1 MIIAASSGIGTLLV
15 ELGAILVGLAILG
28 RLAAR
33 VGIPAIPL
41 YLIAGLMVG
50 EGGVAELV
58 TARGFIEVGAEIG
71 VILLL
76 LLLGLEYSGAELIDA
91 LRHNH
96 RAGAVDL
103 VLNFTPGLAVGL
115 IAGWGVNGGLLLGG
129 ITYISS
135 SGIIAKVLDDLGTT
149 GNRETPVVL
158 SILVIE
164 DLVMA
169 FYLPLMAGLLI
180 GGNPFEVGLEI
191 FVAVAAVVLALVIAV
206 RFGPRISA
214 VLFSQSEELLLLG
227 LVGIALLVA
236 GVAEQL
242 QASAAV
248 GAFLVGIALSG
259 PAEQGAREV
268 LAPLRDL
275 FAALFFAFF
284 GLQIDPA
291 DLPDAL
297 APAAGLAVFTAG
309 TKVATGWWSVR
320 RAGIG
325 PPGRL
330 RAGAALI
337 ARGEFSIVIA
347 GIAIAQ
353 GDDSALGPIAAAYV
367 LILAI
372 GGPLVARV
380 VDPMTRRWPPRRDRG
395 EHTHAPTLEMDA
407 WPHPLLG
414 NPAHSTYDPD
424 DGHPPP
430 LADGHRARRLKRSRR
445 RRTRPKDIK

>member
-1 MIIAASSGIGTLLV
+1 MILAASPGTGALLV
-15 ELGAILVGLAILG
+15 ELGAILVGLALLG

-33 VGIPAIPL
+33 FSVPAIPL

-50 EGGVAELV
+50 EGGIAELL
-58 TARGFIEVGAEIG
+58 TARDFIGAGAEIG

-76 LLLGLEYSGAELIDA
+76 LLLGLEYSGSELIAA

-115 IAGWGVNGGLLLGG
+115 AVGWGLNGGLLLGG

-135 SGIIAKVLDDLGTT
+135 SGIIAKVLDDLGNT

-180 GGNPFEVGLEI
+180 GGNPFEIGVE
-191 FVAVAAVVLALVIAV
+191 VAIAIAAVVTALFVAV

-227 LVGIALLVA
+227 LLGVALLVA
-236 GVAEQL
+236 GIAEQL

-259 PAEQGAREV
+259 PAERGAREV
-268 LAPLRDL
+268 LTPLRDL
-275 FAALFFAFF
+275 FAAMFFAFF

-291 DLPDAL
+291 ELPRAL
-297 APAAGLAVFTAG
+297 APAAGLAVLTAA
-309 TKVATGWWSVR
+309 TKYATGWWAVR
-320 RAGIG
+320 AAGIG
-325 PPGRL
+325 PAGRM
-330 RAGAALI
+330 RAGAVLI
-337 ARGEFSIVIA
+337 ARGEFSIIIA

-372 GGPLVARV
+372 GGPLVARA
-380 VDPMTRRWPPRRDRG
+380 VDPLTRRRAQRPRTDDSARGQQHGGERGRSPWPSRSI
-395 EHTHAPTLEMDA
+395 
-407 WPHPLLG
+407 G
-414 NPAHSTYDPD
+414 NPL
-424 DGHPPP
+424 G
-430 LADGHRARRLKRSRR
+430 
-445 RRTRPKDIK
+445 TRHQPYHEPEP